1 MDDDERY
8 ILIAFAGVAFAIGFV
23 LMFRGLR
30 AAFGDVV
37 ADFSIATGLFAA
49 AIAAGLEIRR

>member
-8 ILIAFAGVAFAIGFV
+8 LLIAFAGVAFALGFV
-23 LMFRGLR
+23 LMFQGLS